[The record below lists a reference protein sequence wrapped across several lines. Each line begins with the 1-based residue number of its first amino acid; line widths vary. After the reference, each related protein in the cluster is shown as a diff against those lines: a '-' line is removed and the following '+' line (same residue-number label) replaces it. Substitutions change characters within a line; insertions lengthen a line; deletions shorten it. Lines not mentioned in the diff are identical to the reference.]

1 MMKIT
6 PDKFLLL
13 TIGIGLSITTPKI
26 AHAVNAEVNKQ
37 PEKTNSGELIAQIYT
52 GDRRMISVVGQ
63 GQASL
68 PADLAQIQFFF
79 NRNNPGPGG
88 KTPEQI
94 TEATMKPIVD
104 ALVKAGVPANA
115 IQLEINPQEPRPYGP
130 PPQGARMLVELTKPT
145 RGRIRQIINLVET
158 TNRSTTKFPYMNQP
172 TSLCGVN
179 DFSVLENAGRQS
191 ALNNA
196 LNRAKGVAAATNVQL
211 GDILS
216 VMEFPNFNSAFS
228 PCDSQSTY
236 RPFGRQNKLTPF
248 NPSAPAEVQI
258 ETGVITTY
266 SIKQ

>member
-1 MMKIT
+1 MKQT
-6 PDKFLLL
+6 TDKLILFTL
-13 TIGIGLSITTPKI
+13 GIGLSITTPKI
-26 AHAVNAEVNKQ
+26 AYALNSEVNQQ
-37 PEKTNSGELIAQIYT
+37 PQKSNSGELLAQIYT

-68 PADLAQIQFFF
+68 PADIAQIQFFF
-79 NRNNPGPGG
+79 NKTGPGPGG
-88 KTPEQI
+88 KAPAEI

-115 IQLEINPQEPRPYGP
+115 IRVEINPQESRPYGP
-130 PPQGARMLVELTKPT
+130 PPQGGRMLVELTKPT
-145 RGRIRQIINLVET
+145 RGRLRQIISLVET
-158 TNRSTTKFPYMNQP
+158 TNRNTTKFYMNP
-172 TSLCGVN
+172 ATSLCGVN
-179 DFSVLENAGRQS
+179 DFSVLENAARQS

-216 VMEFPNFNSAFS
+216 VMEFPSFGSAFS
-228 PCDSQSTY
+228 PCDSQSVY
-236 RPFGRQNKLTPF
+236 RPFGRQTKLTPF